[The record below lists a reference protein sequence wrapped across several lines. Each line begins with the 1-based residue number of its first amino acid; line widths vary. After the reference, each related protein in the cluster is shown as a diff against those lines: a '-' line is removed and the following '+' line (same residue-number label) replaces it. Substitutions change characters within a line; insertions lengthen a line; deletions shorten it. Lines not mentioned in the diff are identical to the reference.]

1 MSTKINVKRP
11 GTGLVKLE
19 VAHNGTAPIRSN
31 LRSSLFGTTGE
42 SQRHIVEVRELAASV
57 SHSCLTV
64 PTVPHVFFRIFG
76 RHANTQVRVA
86 GAFNDVGHHL
96 GERVHVPASQ
106 NNAGIVGITE
116 AEFEMLVPHVY
127 SIRDLLWIMQKK
139 ISRVNA
145 ILVANGWLSA
155 LGGLGADV
163 DGVVD
168 GGVGSLTYG
177 VDAIILPT
185 DPVPVPNIP
194 DARTIE
200 LLFDASG
207 NLYFDGST
215 AFWNS
220 FGIWCSPYFQHLTG
234 FPELVVRTL
243 NIFGEAGSVQAD
255 AFVAPALNT
264 TDAFITGTENLYTKF
279 EERESILI
287 TSDIP
292 LPPERT
298 FPGDK
303 LRYVFGHFDLKGVH
317 NHTGGRTV
325 TNGLITNSWYIQ
337 GTNVVGMQLMDSPKE
352 TGYASLVLPTILP
365 SINVRALL
373 RRKIWNFETNEH
385 TVQEIP
391 LLTSDIDQLILRMNF
406 TLQM

>member
-1 MSTKINVKRP
+1 MSTKINIKRP

-42 SQRHIVEVRELAASV
+42 SQHHIVEVRELAAAV

-64 PTVPHVFFRIFG
+64 PPVPPVFFRVFG
-76 RHANTQVRVA
+76 RNANVQVRVA
-86 GAFNDVGHHL
+86 GVFNDAALHL
-96 GERVHVPASQ
+96 GERVNAPASL
-106 NNAGIVGITE
+106 NNNGIVGISE
-116 AEFEMLVPHVY
+116 GEFQMLVPHVY
-127 SIRDLLWIMQKK
+127 SIRDLIWKIQKQV
-139 ISRVNA
+139 SRINDV
-145 ILVANGWLSA
+145 LVANGWLSA

-163 DGVVD
+163 VGKVD
-168 GGVGSLTYG
+168 GGVGTPEYG
-177 VDAIILPT
+177 VDTIKLPT
-185 DPVPVPNIP
+185 NPVDNLP
-194 DARTIE
+194 DDKTIE

-207 NLYFDGST
+207 NLYFQGSV

-234 FPELVVRTL
+234 FPELIVRTL
-243 NIFGEAGSVQAD
+243 DVFGEAGSLLAGS
-255 AFVAPALNT
+255 FVTPAGNT
-264 TDAFITGTENLYTKF
+264 SKSFISGTENLYTTF

-298 FPGDK
+298 FPGDQ
-303 LRYVFGHFDLKGVH
+303 LRYVFGHFDIKGVH
-317 NHTGGRTV
+317 DHTAGRAV
-325 TNGLITNSWYIQ
+325 ENGVINNSWYIE

-352 TGYASLVLPTILP
+352 TGFASLVLPTIMP
-365 SINVRALL
+365 SLNVRALL
-373 RRKIWNFETNEH
+373 RRKVWNFETNEH
-385 TVQEIP
+385 TVEEIP
-391 LLTSDIDQLILRMNF
+391 LLTSDIDQLLLRVNF